1 MVVLELTETIGVE
14 SDDECAVTEAV
25 GVATKTVGKLTKDV
39 DEVSKT
45 VGKLSEITLVE
56 VSKTVVGVTKA
67 AVVVTES
74 DNKVK
79 VAVDVALKAKVVD
92 KMSDRINRGELRE
105 LLVLGYEAGGLREA
119 FGEVVEA
126 VGVVSR
132 TFVDAKTSDVDTGV
146 LMETVGDAL
155 DIVGVV
161 EGDAEGALELITEVA

>member
-1 MVVLELTETIGVE
+1 MVVVSENVRELTETIGVE

-39 DEVSKT
+39 DEVSET

-74 DNKVK
+74 DNKVRE
-79 VAVDVALKAKVVD
+79 VVDVVLKVKVVD

-105 LLVLGYEAGGLREA
+105 LLVLG
-119 FGEVVEA
+119 
-126 VGVVSR
+126 
-132 TFVDAKTSDVDTGV
+132 
-146 LMETVGDAL
+146 
-155 DIVGVV
+155 
-161 EGDAEGALELITEVA
+161 